1 MHRPMSARPGVGR
14 LGLHQRRRLP
24 SALRG
29 GLDYHPRSVV
39 NWLTRCNVENSS
51 CKPVTCSV
59 GGGLFCCPPGH
70 QRGPDGP
77 LGGLW
82 KLKKLCA
89 HVLFSFR
96 LLATAPAV
104 VRLACC
110 GCIVARLNASCQA
123 FNRAFSVLHKSA
135 RLKFVQIARLNVLAR
150 CGIFIKNKTGV
161 IICQSRKQRNEITQ
175 IIRRSAIISTCA
187 RLNQRAQQ
195 SAPLPPPAGKVC
207 RAIYC
212 KLSAPGWSKRAS
224 R

>member
-1 MHRPMSARPGVGR
+1 MGLHRPMSARPGAGR

-110 GCIVARLNASCQA
+110 VCMV
-123 FNRAFSVLHKSA
+123 
-135 RLKFVQIARLNVLAR
+135 
-150 CGIFIKNKTGV
+150 
-161 IICQSRKQRNEITQ
+161 
-175 IIRRSAIISTCA
+175 
-187 RLNQRAQQ
+187 
-195 SAPLPPPAGKVC
+195 APLRVSVKHSTVLSTFCTKSTVEDCEKYTVEC
-207 RAIYC
+207 RGPFGII
-212 KLSAPGWSKRAS
+212 
-224 R
+224 